1 MLSFYLFISLSSYD
15 LIPTSPLLQ
24 LEAGRNLKHLLR
36 VLSASSPLQALT
48 QTCKNELFFEEFW
61 SSQLHKSCIPKQVI
75 FKVILNPY
83 PTQPINISPPPDI

>member
-48 QTCKNELFFEEFW
+48 QIIGF
-61 SSQLHKSCIPKQVI
+61 QQ
-75 FKVILNPY
+75 
-83 PTQPINISPPPDI
+83 